1 MKSSLLPPAYT
12 RCPSVE
18 LAAALS
24 TLGAEVKLDIST
36 DRISGQG
43 WKTILIGTDS
53 VDYKALGARIIG
65 KSGEEETEEPSLNTQ
80 LILSLIKK
88 GTLQETD
95 PHHPALDVLRACKAA
110 DALLNWIRT
119 GEDHRLV
126 KVQGADRWQ
135 LLQGQIDPAVKSG
148 PCLFGTRDRK
158 MAAALLVLGYEIA
171 RLEDAAPNTLFCF
184 RGPHADGLPQTC
196 VELAQLVRTKRL
208 QESDPEHPML
218 WMLQGLLN
226 RDAISDL
233 LRTREPLVLIRAPG
247 TGRASLVSSNAKGR
261 TMDRVKKHLGIV

>member
-1 MKSSLLPPAYT
+1 MKSNLLPPAFT

-36 DRISGQG
+36 DRISGQA

-53 VDYKALGARIIG
+53 VDYKAIGARVIG
-65 KSGEEETEEPSLNTQ
+65 KAGEEEPEAPSINTQ
-80 LILSLIKK
+80 LILSLIRK
-88 GTLQETD
+88 GELQQSD

-110 DALLNWIRT
+110 DALLAWIRT

-126 KVQGADRWQ
+126 RVQGAHRWQ
-135 LLQGQIDPAVKSG
+135 LLKGQIDPAVKSG

-158 MAAALLVLGYEIA
+158 MAAALVVLGYEIA
-171 RLEDAAPNTLFCF
+171 RLEGEAPSTLFCF
-184 RGPHADGLPQTC
+184 RGAHADGLPQTC
-196 VELAQLVRTKRL
+196 QDLAQLVRTKRL

-218 WMLQGLLN
+218 WMLQGLIN
-226 RDAISDL
+226 RDAIFDL
-233 LRTREPLVLIRAPG
+233 LNTRQPLVLIRAPG